1 MALQHHIDQASYTQT
16 RPMDTFTDAAVV
28 PATFAECAIPDQD
41 FGPALR
47 AIHRA
52 ATDREDLAILLD
64 VILGEG

>member
-1 MALQHHIDQASYTQT
+1 
-16 RPMDTFTDAAVV
+16 MDTFTDAAVV